1 MRRSIWQNVRGHTYS
16 TVAYLMEPIRIVS
29 YNCRGLPYNHK
40 DLYKRPTVQMLF
52 NDNVNAIICLQET
65 WFTKQ
70 DLANLNALHPGF
82 HGTGVA
88 TVDNRDE
95 LYHGHPPGG
104 VSILWRTC
112 YDSIITPFKSDV
124 DWITGIVFDERYVIL
139 CVYMPYECHANEA
152 DYVEKLGVLQSILSE
167 LDTTCVSILGDWNAD
182 ISDDSSIFA
191 GHLRQFCSDTGLLLS
206 DEANLPSD
214 TFTHV
219 SERWHTTSWL
229 DHCLSSKDGHN
240 LITNM
245 KVQYHTSCCDH
256 IPLTLD
262 ISTECIPELETVGD
276 DNDNLRVNW
285 SKMSAANLEE
295 YTRNT
300 DIHLNGIETPV
311 DALRCKDIYCKN
323 ENHRIALDVY
333 YRELVHAMTKAGQ
346 RSARRDK
353 SFNSQPGW
361 NEHVSGLHKVARNC
375 FIIWRSSGKPR
386 QGEEFELMRQTRLQF
401 KYALRYVKQH
411 ENIMRRDSLAK
422 KLAMSDPT
430 KFWSE
435 IRTMSGQNN
444 ALPSCVE
451 GVSGMGRIAEQ
462 WRLHFEHL
470 FNCVQDPERNNMSFN
485 SEYNDNIVVTTE
497 EVVSAVQKLDTGKSS
512 GLDGIFAEHLLHC
525 SQRLLT
531 MLASCITGFF
541 CTWVPPR

>member
-1 MRRSIWQNVRGHTYS
+1 M
-16 TVAYLMEPIRIVS
+16 
-29 YNCRGLPYNHK
+29 
-40 DLYKRPTVQMLF
+40 
-52 NDNVNAIICLQET
+52 
-65 WFTKQ
+65 
-70 DLANLNALHPGF
+70 
-82 HGTGVA
+82 
-88 TVDNRDE
+88 
-95 LYHGHPPGG
+95 
-104 VSILWRTC
+104 
-112 YDSIITPFKSDV
+112 
-124 DWITGIVFDERYVIL
+124 
-139 CVYMPYECHANEA
+139 
-152 DYVEKLGVLQSILSE
+152 
-167 LDTTCVSILGDWNAD
+167 
-182 ISDDSSIFA
+182 
-191 GHLRQFCSDTGLLLS
+191 S

-295 YTRNT
+295 STRNT

-311 DALRCKDIYCKN
+311 DALCCKDIDCKN

-346 RSARRDK
+346 RRSRRDK

-375 FIIWRSSGKPR
+375 RSSGKPR
-386 QGEEFELMRQTRLQF
+386 QGEEFELMGQTILQF

-411 ENIMRRDSLAK
+411 ENIMRKDSLAK

-444 ALPSCVE
+444 
-451 GVSGMGRIAEQ
+451 IAEQ
-462 WRLHFEHL
+462 RRLHFEHL

-485 SEYNDNIVVTTE
+485 SEYNDNIVVY
-497 EVVSAVQKLDTGKSS
+497 SASAGV
-512 GLDGIFAEHLLHC
+512 GIC
-525 SQRLLT
+525 
-531 MLASCITGFF
+531 LANLAKDQIFL
-541 CTWVPPR
+541 